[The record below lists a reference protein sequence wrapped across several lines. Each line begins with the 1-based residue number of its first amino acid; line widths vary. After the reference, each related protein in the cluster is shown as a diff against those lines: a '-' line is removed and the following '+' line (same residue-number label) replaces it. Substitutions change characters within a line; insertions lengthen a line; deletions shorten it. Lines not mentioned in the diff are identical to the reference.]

1 MLESFNGIYL
11 SILAGLV
18 IAIAF
23 PIGALIAIFVNYP
36 SRTKA
41 DIVAFGAG
49 IFFAAIAFSLV
60 DESVIEGNV
69 STMIIGFVVGAIT
82 FSVLNHYLKR
92 LKTNHDVQYKQL
104 GENET
109 NGASAKIAVVG
120 LLLDSIP
127 EAIFVGILIAIGHGG
142 VAGAVSALFLGN
154 LATTMEGAKRMSESG
169 MSVSRIMFR
178 WGVVLIVVALSAPLG
193 FYLVNLVAKDEI
205 SIILGFAA
213 GILIAFIAEDLLP
226 EANKK
231 ANFHT
236 GLSTTFGFLSG
247 YILFNFL

>member
-1 MLESFNGIYL
+1 LLLESFNGIYL
-11 SILAGLV
+11 SFLAGLV

-36 SRTKA
+36 SRTEA

-60 DESVIEGNV
+60 DESVKEGNV
-69 STMIIGFVVGAIT
+69 STMIIGFVVGAVT
-82 FSVLNHYLKR
+82 FSILNHYLKR
-92 LKTNHDVQYKQL
+92 LKTDQYKRL

-109 NGASAKIAVVG
+109 NGASAKMAVVG

-154 LATTMEGAKRMSESG
+154 LATTMEGAKRMSQSG
-169 MSVSRIMFR
+169 ISVSRIMFR
-178 WGVVLIVVALSAPLG
+178 WSFVLLVVALSAPLG
-193 FYLVNLVAKDEI
+193 FYLVKLVTKDEI

-226 EANKK
+226 EAYKK
-231 ANFHT
+231 ANFHI
-236 GLSTTFGFLSG
+236 GLSTTFGFLLG
-247 YILFNFL
+247 YILFHFL